1 MKLELTRTECSRTA
15 ESRWSILMSPHC
27 TGVVVQVEEV
37 VLKRTTARHCPLLT
51 ENWREDEQADWKY
64 TYDSDEVKVE

>member
-1 MKLELTRTECSRTA
+1 
-15 ESRWSILMSPHC
+15 MSPHC